1 MLQNNAIVIRPFTK
15 VVQLSSNGSTTIY
28 LTDTAGTGIL
38 CNYVQARILAP
49 TSSLGFIHIAPTG
62 ITTNPQVSLGNG
74 TSGTLGTFGTV
85 LDPAELNLNNGSSC
99 SALFVSGGPNLGDNN
114 ISILYGV
121 KQQENSL
128 RGLGKNIG
136 G

>member
-15 VVQLSSNGSTTIY
+15 VLDMASDGSTVIQF
-28 LTDTAGTGIL
+28 TDTVGAAIL

-49 TSSLGFIHIAPTG
+49 TSSLGFIHIAPSG
-62 ITTNPQVSLGNG
+62 ITQNPQVSLGNG
-74 TSGTLGTFGTV
+74 TSGTVGTFGTV
-85 LDPAELNLNNGSSC
+85 LDPAELNLNEGISC
-99 SALFVSGGPNLGDNN
+99 SAVFVSAGPNLGSQK

-121 KQQENSL
+121 KQQENNL
-128 RGLGKNIG
+128 RGFGKNIG